1 MEDKKKPLLIV
12 ISGPSGVG
20 KQTVAA
26 ELLKIMPELKV
37 SISATTRKPRAGEK
51 NGVDYFFFD
60 RETFEKK
67 IKEGFFVEY
76 AEVHNNLY
84 GTPINNIKEAISKG
98 EKLFLVIDIQGG
110 RKIKETFPC
119 ETLLFFIEPP
129 SFSTLY
135 ERLLKRGS
143 ESEDEIKKRLETAK
157 VELSHRNWYDYI
169 VINDDPKKAAL
180 EIKNIILRE
189 RKK

>member
-37 SISATTRKPRAGEK
+37 SISATTRKPRVGEK